1 MSDSGARALRHI
13 LVRWPFVHVDA
24 RNAFDNQRQCL
35 RVLILRG
42 RQSSD
47 PGQALE
53 ALATRL
59 IYPVSPM
66 QNSLVF
72 PIPIRHIHEQRII
85 DSSCSNRLSC
95 STIRSLSLSSSN
107 FQPLLNSVR
116 VASGYHSGAHFVNP
130 RPPHSWGVES
140 ALSFLGL

>member
-1 MSDSGARALRHI
+1 MSPRIDSPG
-13 LVRWPFVHVDA
+13 W
-24 RNAFDNQRQCL
+24 
-35 RVLILRG
+35 
-42 RQSSD
+42 QSSD

-53 ALATRL
+53 ALAIRF

-72 PIPIRHIHEQRII
+72 PIPIRYIHEQRII

-107 FQPLLNSVR
+107 FQPLVNSVR

-140 ALSFLGL
+140 ALSFLGLQALALPSFDIRGACCHLISSLVA